1 MTETREQKLN
11 LMSLSPQDSIIMMD
25 SAGNVSYWNAA
36 AENMFGWTADE
47 TLGKNLHALIVPS
60 RFKIYYERGI
70 AHFVKT
76 GQGDA
81 INRTLEF
88 TGQHKDGHE
97 FTIELTL
104 GAIKIHNEW
113 HAIGVV
119 RDVARKKQ
127 LEFQLLHAEKM
138 DSITTL
144 AGGIA
149 HDFNNILSS
158 IIGFTELAI
167 DDAEA
172 GTLLFSNLQEV
183 LIASN
188 RAKDLVRQIMKFSRQ
203 NDSVTEPVHV
213 KSVVEETV
221 KLIRASF
228 PSTIDIQ
235 TDLQSQSFIMADPSH
250 IHQIILN
257 LCTNAEHAMKDGKG
271 VLTITLSDLNP
282 DEVKKHARSHMEA
295 GPHVKISISD
305 TGKGMPTE
313 ILSKAFTPF
322 FTTKKQGEGSGMGLP
337 IIHGIVASL
346 KGWIVPRSELGKGST
361 FDIFLPTMELLASKS
376 SSIKISSNSGGHILF
391 VDDEAPI
398 VKIGEKLLER
408 MGYTVE
414 TATGSME
421 ALDLFKS
428 SPDKYRLVITDL
440 TMPHMTGIELARELI
455 GLRPDIPIILC
466 TGYEKNHSII
476 QATEAGIKAVV
487 SKPILSDEIA
497 ETIGRVL
504 NPS

>member
-1 MTETREQKLN
+1 MAENRKQKLN
-11 LMSLSPQDSIIMMD
+11 FLSFSPQDSIIMMD

-36 AENMFGWTADE
+36 AETMFGWTAEE
-47 TLGKNLHALIVPS
+47 TLGKNLHELIVPS
-60 RFKIYYERGI
+60 RFSIYYERGI
-70 AHFVKT
+70 AHFIKT

-81 INRTLEF
+81 INKTLEL
-88 TGQHKDGHE
+88 TGKHKDGHE

-104 GAIKIHNEW
+104 GAIRIHDEW
-113 HAIGVV
+113 FAIGVV
-119 RDVARKKQ
+119 RDVAKKKQ
-127 LEFQLLHAEKM
+127 LEFQLIHAEKM

-167 DDAEA
+167 DDAED
-172 GTLLFSNLQEV
+172 GTLLYNNLQEV
-183 LIASN
+183 MIASN

-203 NDSVTEPVHV
+203 NDSVSEPIHV

-271 VLTITLSDLNP
+271 ILSITLTDLNP
-282 DEVKKHARSHMEA
+282 DEVRKQSRSPVKPV
-295 GPHVKISISD
+295 PHVKISIRD
-305 TGKGMPTE
+305 TGIGMPTE

-337 IIHGIVASL
+337 IIHGIVSSL
-346 KGWIVPRSELGKGST
+346 KGWIHPQSEVGKGST
-361 FDIFLPTMELLASKS
+361 FDIFLPFMELEASRPT
-376 SSIKISSNSGGHILF
+376 SIKTPSHTGGYILF

-398 VKIGEKLLER
+398 VKIGKKLLER

-440 TMPHMTGIELARELI
+440 TMPHMTGIELAKELI
-455 GLRPDIPIILC
+455 EIRPDIPIILC